1 MELFLYYK
9 MHPAVFAI
17 ATGVGR
23 HLPVLAVVFGF
34 TVCLRRH
41 DEVKIVYLPAF
52 NIAQGDVKCS
62 KRRRREGKGMLVD
75 SETEKL
81 NRSSYSHN
89 SPSHTRLMVIVFR
102 AAATPAGCPI
112 PSSLP
117 SQV

>member
-1 MELFLYYK
+1 
-9 MHPAVFAI
+9 MHPAMFAI
-17 ATGVGR
+17 ATDVGR
-23 HLPVLAVVFGF
+23 HLPVLAVMFGF

-41 DEVKIVYLPAF
+41 DEVKIVYLPAL
-52 NIAQGDVKCS
+52 NIAQGDVRFS
-62 KRRRREGKGMLVD
+62 KRRRGEGKGMIVD

-81 NRSSYSHN
+81 NRSSYCHN
-89 SPSHTRLMVIVFR
+89 CPPQTRLMVIVFR